1 MPVICLL
8 TYSISSLSLSN
19 SFSPICVSYHFT
31 SRETLAIEVTLDVI
45 VSGAGGDQT
54 LVHTTD
60 S

>member
-8 TYSISSLSLSN
+8 TYSISHCRCQIHSAPYA
-19 SFSPICVSYHFT
+19 FPTFYFG
-31 SRETLAIEVTLDVI
+31 ETLAIEVTLDVI